1 MLKLHD
7 YVIYADLVFLEH
19 QYRGIFRVMTRDE
32 DGYLISSSVTQFDNY
47 KKALKHVK
55 ALLQNRDLRRVSK
68 YHYSHK
74 YTDLNLV

>member
-7 YVIYADLVFLEH
+7 YVIYADSVLLEH
-19 QYRGIFRVMTRDE
+19 QYRDIFRVMVYGG
-32 DGYLISSSVTQFDNY
+32 DGYLISSSVTHFDNY

-55 ALLQNRDLRRVSK
+55 ALLQNRDLRKVSK

-74 YTDLNLV
+74 HTDLNLV